1 MKVTEVQRQVLQA
14 LLHEGRLRAP
24 RGSLE
29 RLAKKGM
36 VEGTRQDGWT
46 LTDKGRLWMAWVESS
61 PTER

>member
-1 MKVTEVQRQVLQA
+1 MKVTEVQRKVLQD
-14 LLHEGRLRAP
+14 LLREGRLHSP

-46 LTDKGRLWMAWVESS
+46 LTDKGRLWLHG
-61 PTER
+61 PR